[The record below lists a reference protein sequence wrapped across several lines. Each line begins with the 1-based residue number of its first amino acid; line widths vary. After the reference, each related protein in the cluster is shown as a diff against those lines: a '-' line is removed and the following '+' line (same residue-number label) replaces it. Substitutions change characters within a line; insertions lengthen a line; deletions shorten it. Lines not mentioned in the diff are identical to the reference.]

1 MPGSETSTPSV
12 ALAAAASVALQP
24 LLLRGR
30 RDATLLGVSEHAAW
44 AGLDG
49 EVLVLSD
56 RAAVRLPNA
65 VELDVPAIGRWITDG
80 APVSVGSASVEV
92 GGFTAV
98 VRRWFDP
105 SPALPRCTRAE
116 IATRLNRFAAT
127 TGVDPEPV
135 LLDAL
140 RSGDPVAVERA
151 AVRIMGS
158 GAGLT
163 PEGDDVLAG
172 ALAAALLL
180 GKAAGARMSVVE
192 DAGTRLAAASR
203 TRTTSFSGSLIR
215 HALRGEVADPF
226 AGALMAVAGR
236 GDAVAAGETLLD
248 VGGTSGRA
256 LAAGLLTGGFAVTQ
270 EPTP

>member
-1 MPGSETSTPSV
+1 M
-12 ALAAAASVALQP
+12 ALQP
-24 LLLRGR
+24 LLLRSR
-30 RDATLLGVSEHAAW
+30 RNATLLGVSEHAAW
-44 AGLDG
+44 AGLDD

-56 RAAVRLPNA
+56 REAVRLPNA

-80 APVSVGSASVEV
+80 APVLVGSASVEV

-105 SPALPRCTRAE
+105 SPALPRCTRTGV
-116 IATRLNRFAAT
+116 ATRLHRFSAA
-127 TGVDPEPV
+127 TGVDPEPG

-140 RSGDPVAVERA
+140 RSRNPAAVERA
-151 AVRIMGS
+151 AVRMMGS

-163 PEGDDVLAG
+163 PEGDDILAG
-172 ALAAALLL
+172 SLAAALLL
-180 GKAAGARMSVVE
+180 GSAT
-192 DAGTRLAAASR
+192 GTRMTVIGEAGPGLATASR

-226 AGALMAVAGR
+226 AGALMAIAGR
-236 GDAVAAGETLLD
+236 GDPVSAGATLLD